1 MASKTYFEMF
11 VEGARD
17 GWRIGI
23 HSLLPNIVMAFI
35 LIKILEDTGV
45 MRVLGRVCAPVMALF
60 GVPGEAMTALVAGLL
75 SISGGVG
82 AAASL
87 LASGA
92 LSGQDVTIIL
102 PGIFLLG
109 GQLENLGR
117 ILGVIGIAPRFYPM
131 LWAVTLL
138 NAVIGM
144 LLMRV
149 FLSVM

>member
-11 VEGARD
+11 VDGARD

-35 LIKILEDTGV
+35 LIKVLDDTGV
-45 MRVLGRVCAPVMALF
+45 LRVLGTVFGPVMALF
-60 GVPGEAMTALVAGLL
+60 GVPGVAMTALVAGLL

-82 AAASL
+82 VAASL

-92 LSGQDVTIIL
+92 LSGRDITIIL

-131 LWAVTLL
+131 LWGVTLL

-149 FLSVM
+149 FLSAM